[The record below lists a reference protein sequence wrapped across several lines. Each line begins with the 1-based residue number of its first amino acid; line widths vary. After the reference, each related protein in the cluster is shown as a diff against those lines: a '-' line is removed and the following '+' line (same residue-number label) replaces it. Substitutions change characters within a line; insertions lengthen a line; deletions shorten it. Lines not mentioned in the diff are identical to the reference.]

1 MNELDW
7 HLMEDKTPLEMVEV
21 GGVPIKKGDMV
32 RLKPKKGG
40 DIFDIAL
47 AGKTATIEAIEQD
60 YDNNIHFAVV
70 VEDDPGRDMGM
81 LRQPGHRF
89 FFSPEEVEPFLPE
102 EFGEI
107 D

>member
-7 HLMEDKTPLEMVEV
+7 HLMEDKNPVESVEV
-21 GGVPIKKGDMV
+21 AGVPVKTGDTV

-47 AGKTATIEAIEQD
+47 AGKIAIIEAIEQD
-60 YDNNIHFAVV
+60 YDDNIHFAVV
-70 VEDDPGRDMGM
+70 LEDDPGRDMGM
-81 LRQPGHRF
+81 MRQPGHRF
-89 FFSPEEVEPFLPE
+89 FFTPEEVEPLLPE
-102 EFGEI
+102 EFKEI